1 MTDPF
6 SDPLWGRADY
16 KQAIFFESIGSG
28 SSSSPEVFLKFHR
41 YNMPDSAPK
50 LYQEYTKIEAK
61 VFFKSGFPFK
71 GIEIGAN
78 CCSVSTSS
86 S

>member
-1 MTDPF
+1 VTHF
-6 SDPLWGRADY
+6 WAEQITSKLF
-16 KQAIFFESIGSG
+16 FFESIGSG